1 MWNPLASLP
10 PSNAGALAGY
20 APAATTTGT
29 QTNPGFPTGPQGASG
44 GSTPPAHAPRPDWNM
59 LRDQRFAQ
67 NVLGRHPGA
76 TMFPGLFDDPNFGS
90 NLHDL
95 RDDPRRHDF
104 AGWRDQFQT
113 SMTNWQQALQDYIAG
128 GRVGA
133 QPQPNFQSPLFTYL
147 TTGQMP
153 QSQSGF

>member
-20 APAATTTGT
+20 APAAT
-29 QTNPGFPTGPQGASG
+29 QTNPGFPAGPPNSTQTGGAG
-44 GSTPPAHAPRPDWNM
+44 GSPMHQRPDWDM
-59 LRDQRFAQ
+59 LRDQNFAQ
-67 NVLGRHPGA
+67 RILGRHPGA

-90 NLHDL
+90 NLQSL
-95 RDDPRRHDF
+95 RDPRRRDLN
-104 AGWRDQFQT
+104 AWRDQFQT
-113 SMTNWQQALQDYIAG
+113 SMTDWRQALQDYMAG
-128 GRVGA
+128 GQAGGSPPM
-133 QPQPNFQSPLFTYL
+133 PQMPQSPLFTYL

>member
-29 QTNPGFPTGPQGASG
+29 QTNPGFPGNPTGANGNPTG
-44 GSTPPAHAPRPDWNM
+44 GPMHQRPDWGM
-59 LRDQRFAQ
+59 LRDQNFAQ
-67 NVLGRHPGA
+67 RVLGRHPGA

-95 RDDPRRHDF
+95 RHVHGGAMRDL
-104 AGWRDQFQT
+104 RDQFHS
-113 SMTNWQQALQDYIAG
+113 SMGDWQQALQDYIAG
-128 GRVGA
+128 GRVGT
-133 QPQPNFQSPLFTYL
+133 QPQMPQSPLFTYL

-153 QSQSGF
+153 QSGF